1 MFMGVDPLKGEE
13 LVRLFPFE
21 TEVSCS
27 LGWHDTS
34 TLVRGGFHSPAT
46 FFFFFPETEAKDQGG
61 LELTAVSPQPSKCWD
76 DRSDLP
82 GLVDH
87 FGYYL
92 LSGW

>member
-46 FFFFFPETEAKDQGG
+46 FFFFLRQKQKTKEALNSQQSH
-61 LELTAVSPQPSKCWD
+61 LS
-76 DRSDLP
+76 
-82 GLVDH
+82 
-87 FGYYL
+87 L
-92 LSGW
+92 LSAGMTGRIYQA